1 MAEPVMPARK
11 FASWSIRRHLFGTLA
26 AVCVLLLLLSAE
38 PVRQLETE
46 AMTGILREQFS
57 NALDSLVPVLKDH
70 VITRDAEM
78 DLPVLQRTVEDFL
91 RTHQEVRSMR
101 IEDAEGSIL
110 VSETSPMPTKGSS
123 TFEVSRVLMA
133 GDFAVGRVEIVVDLY
148 DLEAQV
154 GRHVLRLQG
163 LFALLLLIVAV
174 ILIAWFYRLAVRPL
188 RQIDAK
194 LRNLLDGA
202 EIESGE
208 LRAAEEFVRL
218 NDSVDAL
225 ASAVQLEEENKEL
238 EQQLQQ
244 SQKLEAIGRL
254 AGGVA
259 HDFNNLLTVILGYAD
274 TLVDDP
280 SLGEAARGGAGQIV
294 SAGERAAALTRQ
306 LLAFSRKQVLR
317 SAIVSPADILR
328 GMEEMLRRLIGE
340 LIEVRVRVRE
350 PVGLVHADTSQ
361 LEQVLMN
368 LAVNARDAMGR
379 GGVLEFDLYS
389 VRAASDEELGKQLP
403 SGAAMGDYVVLAVT
417 DDGVGMDEE
426 TRKHVFE
433 PFFTT
438 KEAGDGTGLG
448 LAMVYGIVVQS
459 GGYIDLESRPGEG
472 TTFRI
477 FLPEVQPEAE
487 ALVTTSSA
495 GPGDAVGTILL
506 VEDEGLVRT
515 LAQEILSSA
524 GHEVLVA
531 CDSGEAFEVSD
542 SHEGAIDLIV
552 TDLVLPG
559 MSGIDLSKEIRER
572 RPGTLTLLVSGYD
585 NGLLGPEERGIPFLQ
600 KPFDRSALLTAV
612 SEVLAG
618 EA

>member
-1 MAEPVMPARK
+1 MTDRVTPARK
-11 FASWSIRRHLFGTLA
+11 FGTWSIRRHLLGTLS
-26 AVCVLLLLLSAE
+26 AVCVILLLLSGE
-38 PVRQLETE
+38 PVRQLETD
-46 AMTGILREQFS
+46 AMTGILREQFA
-57 NALDSLVPVLKDH
+57 NALDSLAPVLQDH

-101 IEDAEGSIL
+101 IEDSTGSAL
-110 VSETSPMPTKGSS
+110 VSETSLTPTKGSS
-123 TFEVSRVLMA
+123 TFEVSRPLMA
-133 GDFAVGRVEIVVDLY
+133 GDFTVGRVEIVVDLH

-188 RQIDAK
+188 RKIDTK
-194 LRNLLDGA
+194 LRKLLDGT

-225 ASAVQLEEENKEL
+225 ASAVQLKEEKQEL

-259 HDFNNLLTVILGYAD
+259 HDFNNLLTVILGYAES
-274 TLVDDP
+274 LVDDP

-317 SAIVSPADILR
+317 SDIVNPADILR

-340 LIEVRVRVRE
+340 LVEVRVRVQE

-379 GGVLEFDLYS
+379 GGHLDFDLYS
-389 VRAASDEELGKQLP
+389 IRATADGDSTERLP
-403 SGAAMGDYVVLAVT
+403 SGIAVGDYVVLAVS
-417 DDGVGMDEE
+417 DDGTGMDEE
-426 TRKHVFE
+426 TQEHVFE

-438 KEAGDGTGLG
+438 KESGDGTGLG
-448 LAMVYGIVVQS
+448 LAMVYGIVIQS
-459 GGYIDLESRPGEG
+459 GGYIDLESRLGEG

-477 FLPEVQPEAE
+477 YLPEVQPKGEVLAVTSSTSRGAE
-487 ALVTTSSA
+487 A
-495 GPGDAVGTILL
+495 GTILL

-515 LAQEILSSA
+515 LAREILVSA

-531 CDSGEAFEVSD
+531 CDSTEAFEVSD
-542 SHEGAIDLIV
+542 GHQGHIDLIV

-559 MSGIDLSKEIRER
+559 MSGIDLSRAIRER

-585 NGLLGPEERGIPFLQ
+585 NGLLGPEEREIPFLQ
-600 KPFDRSALLTAV
+600 KPFDRSGLLTAV